1 MRLRGGAFLT
11 LKFDPKMMDAKYH
24 YDLTK
29 KVSDGKEYKRGNL
42 TYKSPYGWMRIALDV
57 KDRYGDS
64 TWLGG
69 VKLED
74 RDQSVDDEWPVSY
87 HGTGRDAAEIIAAS
101 GFDLKKG
108 KRFKF
113 GRGIYS
119 TPDPAEAER
128 YAKVFDIPDIC
139 HLFYTTPI

>member
-1 MRLRGGAFLT
+1 M
-11 LKFDPKMMDAKYH
+11 
-24 YDLTK
+24 
-29 KVSDGKEYKRGNL
+29 
-42 TYKSPYGWMRIALDV
+42 

-74 RDQSVDDEWPVSY
+74 RNQSIADEWPVSY
-87 HGTGRDAAEIIAAS
+87 HGTGKEAAEVIAAS

-119 TPDPAEAER
+119 TPDPADAEG
-128 YAKVFDIPDIC
+128 YAKIFDWGGKSYRVIFQNRFLI
-139 HLFYTTPI
+139 FK